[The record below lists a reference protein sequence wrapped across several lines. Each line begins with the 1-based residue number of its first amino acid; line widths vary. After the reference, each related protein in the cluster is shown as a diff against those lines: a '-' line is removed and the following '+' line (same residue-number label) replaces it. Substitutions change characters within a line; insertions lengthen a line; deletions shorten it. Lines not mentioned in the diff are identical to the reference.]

1 VLGFKDSQM
10 TALPLLDVLRIM
22 TIAPT
27 FLNHM
32 MHHCTVL
39 SSAALAVLSGDNFAL
54 AVDFFQKT
62 ALSLLELLHVMTLTI
77 ELTCVNQCTISSG
90 AALAVSSGGNFAL
103 ALMLTVICSTVGVF
117 TVPIMLDQVFF
128 AGREDV
134 FAER

>member
-1 VLGFKDSQM
+1 M
-10 TALPLLDVLRIM
+10 I
-22 TIAPT
+22 
-27 FLNHM
+27 
-32 MHHCTVL
+32 HHCTVL
-39 SSAALAVLSGDNFAL
+39 SGAALAVLLGDNCAL

-62 ALSLLELLHVMTLTI
+62 ALSVLDLLHAMTI
-77 ELTCVNQCTISSG
+77 ELTCLNQCTISSG